1 MFTGIGRSEDQRKL
15 LLSMCFFH
23 TPDGDSQTPGQYH
36 DWIEGTWGKNV
47 KGVGAFWRLKMRHKI
62 VQLCDVGH
70 KALHITAL
78 VFHKYLDVEKIIKL
92 GPKVWY
98 QYKFYPAGCE
108 MSNLEVSATSQR
120 EATQRLLEATHG
132 THWTRYCAIGMV
144 YTENGGDMAGVASL
158 SGHAQG
164 ADNKEFDILAKV
176 YLKTHKSRPAAA
188 ILSGRNKDVPHY
200 DVREMVD
207 LHDKD
212 FLSLVRDLNHGSCD
226 RALRLINS
234 ATPAQKKQWGYSPD
248 HDWITERRFVDMV
261 ITLSYITPLY
271 TLHTVIYP
279 T

>member
-158 SGHAQG
+158 SGHAQ
-164 ADNKEFDILAKV
+164 EMV
-176 YLKTHKSRPAAA
+176 
-188 ILSGRNKDVPHY
+188 

-212 FLSLVRDLNHGSCD
+212 FLSLVRHLNHGSCD

-234 ATPAQKKQWGYSPD
+234 ATPAQKQQWGYSPD